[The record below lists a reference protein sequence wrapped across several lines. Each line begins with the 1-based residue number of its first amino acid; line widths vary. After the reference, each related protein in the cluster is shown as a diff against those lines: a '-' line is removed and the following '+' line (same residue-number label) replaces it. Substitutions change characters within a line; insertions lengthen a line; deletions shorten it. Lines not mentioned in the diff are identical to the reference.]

1 MLPEKLIVTPETG
14 REDITVKLGEGVV
27 FETKYNGSAH
37 LTRWSVNPA
46 NPAGFYLRELGRFLE
61 HLVNTNY
68 RQEKAKAFPPGVL
81 YGYSSEGAAERL
93 ALIAML
99 GEDPKLLQHEQIAEL
114 RFLRINTYHADFGMQ
129 PSPEEPTSNRGWSL
143 EPWTPEKGELF
154 VITNDPELAVPVAGL
169 ISCTSGLEV
178 STEQLLPAL
187 NDVYAR
193 L

>member
-81 YGYSSEGAAERL
+81 YVYSSEGAAERL

-129 PSPEEPTSNRGWSL
+129 PSPEE
-143 EPWTPEKGELF
+143 GELF